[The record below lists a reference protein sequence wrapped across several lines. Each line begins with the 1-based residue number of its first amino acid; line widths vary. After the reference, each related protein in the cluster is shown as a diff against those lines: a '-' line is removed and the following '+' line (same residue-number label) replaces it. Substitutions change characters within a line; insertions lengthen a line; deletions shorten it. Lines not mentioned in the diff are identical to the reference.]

1 MPIQIDATHPEY
13 IGALARGLS
22 VIGSFSAG
30 TPEMTLSGIAQ
41 KTSIPAASVRRSLL
55 TLQSLGYVG
64 CVGRN
69 YFLRAKILELGI
81 AGLEAMGIKQ
91 VVRPVLS
98 TLAAAT
104 GDAVA
109 MAVLNER
116 QVMYVAHVP
125 SAHRVQFSATI
136 GSRLPVL
143 STSLGRVLLGGLPQA
158 ERDEV
163 ISTAP
168 VEPYT
173 SRTITDRALLRT
185 EIEESASRG
194 YSIVEEQLEYGVT
207 AVAVPIKN
215 EDGHVVAAI
224 NCTAIRNKEADAVL
238 AERLQPLRSAAAEI
252 SAALTR
258 FPALAHAILP

>member
-1 MPIQIDATHPEY
+1 MYIDETHPEY
-13 IGALARGLS
+13 VGALARGLS
-22 VIGSFSAG
+22 VIASFSAH

-41 KTSIPAASVRRSLL
+41 KTNIPAASVRRSLL
-55 TLQSLGYVG
+55 TLQALGYVG
-64 CVGRN
+64 CVGRH
-69 YFLRAKILELGI
+69 YHLRAKILELGI
-81 AGLEAMGIKQ
+81 AGLEAMGVKQ
-91 VVRPVLS
+91 VVRPVLT
-98 TLAAAT
+98 TLANTT

-109 MAVLNER
+109 MAVLSEG

-143 STSLGRVLLGGLPQA
+143 STSLGRVLLGGLLPT
-158 ERDEV
+158 ERDAV
-163 ISTAP
+163 IAAAP

-173 SRTITDRALLRT
+173 SRTITDRALLR
-185 EIEESASRG
+185 EDIEASAQRG

-215 EDGHVVAAI
+215 EDGRVVAAI
-224 NCTAIRNKEADAVL
+224 NCTSIRNEEAEAVL
-238 AERLQPLRSAAAEI
+238 VGRLPSLRSASAEI